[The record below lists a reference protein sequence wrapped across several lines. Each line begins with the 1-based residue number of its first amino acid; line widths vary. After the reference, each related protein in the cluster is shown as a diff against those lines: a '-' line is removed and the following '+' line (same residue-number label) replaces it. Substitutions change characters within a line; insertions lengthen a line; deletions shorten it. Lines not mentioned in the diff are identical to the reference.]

1 MTVLDEL
8 NASNE
13 YLVMDFVEYLE
24 LIVRLTFIVHKSLN
38 NVVPSESDLEKTLA
52 HMVTDLL
59 AQV

>member
-38 NVVPSESDLEKTLA
+38 NVVPSESDLEKILA
-52 HMVTDLL
+52 QMVTDLL

>member
-24 LIVRLTFIVHKSLN
+24 LIVRLTFIFYKSVN
-38 NVVPSESDLEKTLA
+38 NADPS
-52 HMVTDLL
+52 
-59 AQV
+59 

>member
-38 NVVPSESDLEKTLA
+38 NAVPSQSDLEKTLA
-52 HMVTDLL
+52 QMVTDLL

>member
-52 HMVTDLL
+52 QMVTDLL